1 VSNLTASPLISIQD
15 KVAIL
20 VEALPYI
27 VRFSGATFVIKYGG
41 NVLGDSG
48 ADGAQ
53 DALESFAQ
61 DVVLLQSVGIR
72 PVVVHGGGPQIDH
85 WLRRLA
91 ITPHFVDGLRVT
103 DAATLEI
110 VKMVLLGQVNPD
122 IVAQVNRFGGR
133 GVGISGA
140 DGSFVRCHQRSEALG
155 FVGAVDAIDPV
166 VMTSMLDDG
175 IIPVVASIGVDAA
188 GQAYNINAD
197 HVASAIAG
205 ALEAEKLV
213 YLTNVE
219 GLRERAH
226 DPSSLIHQVSSNEVD
241 AMIARGVIT
250 GGMIP
255 KVRSAID
262 AIKGGVRSVHLLDGT
277 MAHALLLEIFTDKGI
292 GTMIH
297 V

>member
-1 VSNLTASPLISIQD
+1 MSNSIVSPLLSIQD

-41 NVLGDSG
+41 NVLGESG
-48 ADGAQ
+48 ADDTQ
-53 DALESFAQ
+53 EALQSFAQ

-72 PVVVHGGGPQIDH
+72 PVVVHGGGPQIDG

-91 ITPHFVDGLRVT
+91 ITPRFVDGLRVT
-103 DAATLEI
+103 DTETLEI

-122 IVAQVNRFGGR
+122 IVAQVNFFGGR

-140 DGSFVRCHQRSEALG
+140 DGSFVRCRKRSEALG
-155 FVGAVDAIDPV
+155 YVGDVEAIDPLV
-166 VMTSMLDDG
+166 ITTMLDDG

-219 GLRERAH
+219 GLRARAS
-226 DPSSLIHQVSSNEVD
+226 DPTSLIHQVSSSEVES
-241 AMIARGVIT
+241 MISREVIT

-255 KVRSAID
+255 KVRSAIE